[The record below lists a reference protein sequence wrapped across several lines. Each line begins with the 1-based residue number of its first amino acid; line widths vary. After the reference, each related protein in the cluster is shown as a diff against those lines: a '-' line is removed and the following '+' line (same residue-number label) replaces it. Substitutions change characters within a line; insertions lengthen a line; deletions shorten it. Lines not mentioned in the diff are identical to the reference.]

1 MAKTVSKAAPWSAS
15 PEPVRADRGPLRALA
30 HGDTPELRALVE
42 LDPIA
47 NIYLA
52 AHLEQHGT
60 AAPVIL
66 GTQIL
71 GYFDDD
77 DRLISACW
85 VGANVI
91 PAGVTEA
98 TAPAFGEYL
107 AGTSRRYASIYG
119 PADAVLGMFSVLERG
134 GVEAKEIRSNQPLM
148 AIRTDPLV
156 EANTWL
162 RPSRMSEFEQILPAA
177 VAMFEEE
184 VGYSPYSGGEQYY
197 RRRVAS
203 LIRNGHSLSR
213 LDGAGEVVFKADL
226 GVVSR
231 QVSQVQGVWL
241 RPDCRGQGLSA
252 AYMAAV
258 VLQARKHA
266 PVVSLY
272 VNDYNTRAKASY
284 QRVGFEQVGTYATVL
299 F

>member
-1 MAKTVSKAAPWSAS
+1 MARTAAKAAPWSAS
-15 PEPVRADRGPLRALA
+15 PEPARASSGPLRVLA
-30 HGDTPELRALVE
+30 HEDTAELQRLVAR
-42 LDPIA
+42 DPIA

-71 GYFDDD
+71 GYDDGGL
-77 DRLISACW
+77 RAACW

-91 PAGVTEA
+91 PAGVDEA

-107 AGTSRRYASIYG
+107 AASGRRHASIYG
-119 PADAVLGMFSVLERG
+119 SAAAVLGIFAEMERR
-134 GVEAKEIRSNQPLM
+134 GVPAKEVRANQPLLT
-148 AIRTDPLV
+148 ISSEPLI
-156 EANTWL
+156 EPDRRL
-162 RPSRMSEFEQILPAA
+162 RPSRMSDFDQILPAA

-184 VGYSPYSGGEQYY
+184 VGYSPYSGGEEFY

-203 LIRNGHSLSR
+203 LIRNGHSLSS
-213 LDGAGEVVFKADL
+213 LDECGEVIFKADL
-226 GVVSR
+226 GVLSR
-231 QVSQVQGVWL
+231 QASQVQGVWL
-241 RPDCRGQGLSA
+241 RPEDRGRGLSA
-252 AYMAAV
+252 GYMAAV
-258 VLQARKHA
+258 VQLARKQA

-272 VNDYNTRAKASY
+272 VNDYNARARASY
-284 QRVGFEQVGTYATVL
+284 ERVGFEQIGSYATVL